1 MDFPS
6 PGGHGRHRV
15 GAGSSQSGAPG
26 VVPAHLVARV
36 PQQRQGDRS
45 PDRVAAGQQFLRGD
59 DEIAAQPRLVQLLER
74 LLGEFEDLGLKLNRS
89 RRFEEVSPELS
100 SPTEVYSRATPRP
113 AKPLVRQHLR
123 TAMNEPQGWG
133 VIKVR

>member
-1 MDFPS
+1 MDFPG

-15 GAGSSQSGAPG
+15 GAGGSQPG
-26 VVPAHLVARV
+26 TPGIVPAHLVARV

-100 SPTEVYSRATPRP
+100 SPTAYE
-113 AKPLVRQHLR
+113 
-123 TAMNEPQGWG
+123 
-133 VIKVR
+133 

>member
-1 MDFPS
+1 MDFPG
-6 PGGHGRHRV
+6 PGGDRWHRV
-15 GAGSSQSGAPG
+15 GAGGSQPGAPG

-45 PDRVAAGQQFLRGD
+45 PDRVAAGQQFVGD
-59 DEIAAQPRLVQLLER
+59 LGEIDVQPRLTQLLER

-100 SPTEVYSRATPRP
+100 SPTAYE
-113 AKPLVRQHLR
+113 
-123 TAMNEPQGWG
+123 
-133 VIKVR
+133 